1 MIVLNQALVLQT
13 NIMEMTKHLKIHAIH
28 KYDNQKQLAKLAIE
42 IEEQSN
48 TGNILMFYQEL
59 DLLFPTKGLT
69 F

>member
-1 MIVLNQALVLQT
+1 MD
-13 NIMEMTKHLKIHAIH
+13 MTKHLKIHVIH
-28 KYDNQKQLAKLAIE
+28 RYDNQKQIVKLAIK

-59 DLLFPTKGLT
+59 DLLFPKKGLT